1 MSNINVTIDL
11 NFQQLV
17 QAVKQLSLQEKL
29 VLNDA
34 LWDEKMEIPSDHQA
48 LVLDRINKAKENP
61 ARLMDWEEVAKT
73 LKG

>member
-17 QAVKQLSLQEKL
+17 QAVKQLSLEEKL

-34 LWDEKMEIPSDHQA
+34 LWDEKMEIPLSHQTI
-48 LVLDRINKAKENP
+48 VLDRIKKATKNSS
-61 ARLMDWEEVAKT
+61 RLLDWEEVAKT

>member
-1 MSNINVTIDL
+1 MSSININIDL

-17 QAVKQLSLQEKL
+17 KAVKQLSLEEKL

-34 LWDEKMEIPSDHQA
+34 LWDEKMEIPSGHQN
-48 LVLDRINKAKENP
+48 LVLNRIKKAKDNP

>member
-17 QAVKQLSLQEKL
+17 EAVKQLSLEEKL
-29 VLNDA
+29 ELNDA
-34 LWDEKMEIPSDHQA
+34 LWDEKMEIPLSHQTI
-48 LVLDRINKAKENP
+48 VLDRIKKATKNSS
-61 ARLMDWEEVAKT
+61 RLLDWEEVAKT